1 MNEVF
6 VRFVTLPTAVR
17 AFTMPDEEGD
27 YNIYINTAL
36 SDEQK
41 RASLIHEQSH
51 IARDD
56 FYKDMPVRMIEAAL
70 KPV

>member
-6 VRFVTLPTAVR
+6 VRFIALPAAVR

-27 YNIYINTAL
+27 YNIYINTTL

-41 RASLIHEQSH
+41 KLSFLHEQRH

-70 KPV
+70 KTV